1 MVMPSGPNRA
11 TEMTD
16 KIDRQTRSKMMSAV
30 RAKNTKIETE
40 IRRRIFAQGFRYR
53 LHARELPGNPDMVF
67 PKYSVLEISGPIPTA
82 EPERQVGL

>member
-1 MVMPSGPNRA
+1 
-11 TEMTD
+11 MTD